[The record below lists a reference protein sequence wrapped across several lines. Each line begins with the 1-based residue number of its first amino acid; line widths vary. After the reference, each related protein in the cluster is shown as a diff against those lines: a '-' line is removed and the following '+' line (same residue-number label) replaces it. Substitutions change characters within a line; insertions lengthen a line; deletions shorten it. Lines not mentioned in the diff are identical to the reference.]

1 MRFKSTFNIF
11 KDNGEVYDP
20 NYFDTPFLQLPPKID
35 WDYSRELQIEDVDI
49 WEVIYESGG
58 GIGVY
63 ASWSPYA
70 EFYLIRVGWFAEKMG
85 HGAETYYGPGALSK
99 VKQRMIDLNIPV
111 NLNIMYIS
119 EENMW
124 LYS

>member
-49 WEVIYESGG
+49 WEVIIENGG
-58 GIGVY
+58 GFGAY
-63 ASWSPYA
+63 ASWLPYA
-70 EFYLIRVGWFAEKMG
+70 EFYMITLGNKPGTNDRII
-85 HGAETYYGPGALSK
+85 ETYYGKGAEKAVIKRL
-99 VKQRMIDLNIPV
+99 KQLNAPFSINKIWV
-111 NLNIMYIS
+111 DEDKL
-119 EENMW
+119 W